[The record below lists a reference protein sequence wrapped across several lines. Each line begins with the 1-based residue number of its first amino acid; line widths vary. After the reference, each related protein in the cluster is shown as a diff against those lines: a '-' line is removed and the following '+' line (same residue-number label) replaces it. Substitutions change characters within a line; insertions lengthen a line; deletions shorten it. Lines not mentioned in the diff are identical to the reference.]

1 MISRKS
7 MDLSEYSDTHGTTK
21 RIKREQWGWSD
32 LGDKPTLRW
41 INKRELKIP
50 EEYQR
55 DRKSQNAVLKIARE
69 FQWAKFCPIAVSEDK
84 EGTLW
89 VNDGGHRLRA
99 ALLRDDLQM
108 LPCAVTKGLSLSEEA
123 AIFADSAKCRN
134 MISTHDK
141 FIAQVVANDAS
152 ALKVKAIIEKH
163 GYHAIKHQC
172 RYGFKPLLS
181 LFAMVEEDA
190 ILADIVFGFCADM
203 AEDGEQI
210 SGILLKALFY
220 LQQHIANQTDILSG
234 KYAERMAR
242 LGLKGLVVMM
252 NRNRLITGNGGVK
265 ASAYSILQLINKG
278 CTNKLT
284 MD

>member
-1 MISRKS
+1 
-7 MDLSEYSDTHGTTK
+7 
-21 RIKREQWGWSD
+21 
-32 LGDKPTLRW
+32 
-41 INKRELKIP
+41 
-50 EEYQR
+50 
-55 DRKSQNAVLKIARE
+55 
-69 FQWAKFCPIAVSEDK
+69 
-84 EGTLW
+84 
-89 VNDGGHRLRA
+89 
-99 ALLRDDLQM
+99 
-108 LPCAVTKGLSLSEEA
+108 
-123 AIFADSAKCRN
+123 
-134 MISTHDK
+134 
-141 FIAQVVANDAS
+141 
-152 ALKVKAIIEKH
+152 
-163 GYHAIKHQC
+163 
-172 RYGFKPLLS
+172 
-181 LFAMVEEDA
+181 MVEEDA